1 MLKPSELKNKTF
13 SKSVRGYSITEVD
26 EYMDFVLEKYTEIF
40 RKNFELEQQLRA
52 ALEVKNE
59 LEGEKDSVRG
69 ALLNAQKVAAKIVE
83 KANERAEGI
92 IDSAKTGCNTILEDF
107 NVQIDAE
114 RETLLSLKKQVA
126 ELKKDLF
133 EKYKEHIELIEKMT
147 SVTDS
152 VKIKTSEEYLNDAVI
167 KTREE
172 LEKRK
177 AGVAPKVKINFDM
190 EITAEAPKVSLDPDE
205 LFEGGDTVVFERIT
219 EHLSTE
225 PDISDTKVIDAVK
238 IDDK

>member
-1 MLKPSELKNKTF
+1 MLKPSELKSKTF
-13 SKSVRGYSITEVD
+13 TKAVRGYNIAEVD
-26 EYMDFVLEKYTEIF
+26 EYMDFVLGKYTELF

-69 ALLNAQKVAAKIVE
+69 ALVNAQKVAARIIE

-92 IDSAKTGCNTILEDF
+92 IDSAKVGCNTILDDF

-114 RETLLSLKKQVA
+114 RETLLSLRKQVA
-126 ELKKDLF
+126 ELKKELF
-133 EKYKEHIELIEKMT
+133 EKYKEHIELVEKLT
-147 SVTDS
+147 AVTDS
-152 VKIKTSEEYLNDAVI
+152 IKIKTSEEYLNDAVV

-177 AGVAPKVKINFDM
+177 TGVTPKVKIDFDM
-190 EITAEAPKVSLDPDE
+190 EVTAETPKVSLDPDE
-205 LFEGGDTVVFERIT
+205 LFEGGDTVVFDRIT
-219 EHLSTE
+219 EHLSTDS
-225 PDISDTKVIDAVK
+225 DIGDTKVIDTVK
-238 IDDK
+238 ADE

>member
-1 MLKPSELKNKTF
+1 MLKPSELKSKTFNKT
-13 SKSVRGYSITEVD
+13 VRGYNTAEVD
-26 EYMDFVLEKYTEIF
+26 EYMDFVLGKYTELF

-52 ALEVKNE
+52 ALEIKNE

-69 ALLNAQKVAAKIVE
+69 ALVNAQKVAARIIE

-92 IDSAKTGCNTILEDF
+92 IDSAKVGCNTILDDF

-114 RETLLSLKKQVA
+114 RETLLSLRKQVA
-126 ELKKDLF
+126 ELKKELF
-133 EKYKEHIELIEKMT
+133 EKYKEHIELVEKLT

-152 VKIKTSEEYLNDAVI
+152 IKIKTSEEYLNDAVV

-177 AGVAPKVKINFDM
+177 A
-190 EITAEAPKVSLDPDE
+190 E
-205 LFEGGDTVVFERIT
+205 
-219 EHLSTE
+219 
-225 PDISDTKVIDAVK
+225 
-238 IDDK
+238 